1 MVKQYNRIVSS
12 FCLAEICA
20 QRRSTA
26 IGVDKKKIRWVKY
39 NPKDGMTKISL
50 GNPEHWRIVRDARE
64 RSRSD
69 LKNDTMV
76 LFAVRKDDG
85 SLEKR
90 VVNVD
95 IISSTTKNRVTM
107 FEEIPDSLSSQRN
120 FLLSGSFTIFF
131 SLTLRT
137 IYYLNY

>member
-1 MVKQYNRIVSS
+1 
-12 FCLAEICA
+12 
-20 QRRSTA
+20 
-26 IGVDKKKIRWVKY
+26 
-39 NPKDGMTKISL
+39 MTKISL